1 MGKAEPEEQA
11 GVVAPGDMVMDVATL
26 DGLLLRKTVHQEYIT
41 DIQAIRKTSN
51 DTHLLDHT
59 NYQVYS
65 ARRTKARRTST
76 PSCLQHSP
84 SPMTARG
91 RARVRV
97 RVRVRGYRMARR
109 RIIDNTRMISKDKLR
124 VPF

>member
-76 PSCLQHSP
+76 PSCLQHSR
-84 SPMTARG
+84 SPRTERG
-91 RARVRV
+91 RARARAKAC
-97 RVRVRGYRMARR
+97 RMARR
-109 RIIDNTRMISKDKLR
+109 CIIDNTRMISKDKLR